1 MISIH
6 VMKVYKPGINYLNYI
21 LQPSNIFV
29 PFNPLMVSVAKTGLK
44 IQIVS
49 LSLKKPYLGRH
60 LKEKCSSKSKPRPPS
75 NAEATFVQGPRTQRS
90 KSGHI
95 GIHWMAITEY
105 SQMSIHSPFF

>member
-1 MISIH
+1 MISNH

-49 LSLKKPYLGRH
+49 LSLK
-60 LKEKCSSKSKPRPPS
+60 
-75 NAEATFVQGPRTQRS
+75 
-90 KSGHI
+90 I
-95 GIHWMAITEY
+95 AISWKAFEGKMFIQIKT
-105 SQMSIHSPFF
+105 